1 MSRSATSAA
10 SVAANVAYAVLRLN
24 PARPMQAP
32 VKKCVSGS
40 MRSSHHSHAGP
51 RPIIQPMSSESQKHN
66 DAQHIEE
73 LRQEIRRHE
82 HLYYVMDAPEISD
95 QQFDQLMNELKRLE
109 AEHPELITP
118 DSPTQRVGGKPA
130 EGFRKVRHSRPMLS
144 LDNAYSEEELRDWD
158 RRVRGLAGNL
168 PVEFTGELKLDGL
181 SLALHYEPAEA
192 GGARLAYGLT
202 RGDGQTGE
210 DVTSNIRTIRSV
222 PLS

>member
-1 MSRSATSAA
+1 MS
-10 SVAANVAYAVLRLN
+10 
-24 PARPMQAP
+24 
-32 VKKCVSGS
+32 
-40 MRSSHHSHAGP
+40 GP
-51 RPIIQPMSSESQKHN
+51 SDFNRR
-66 DAQHIEE
+66 IEE

-109 AEHPELITP
+109 AGHPELITP

-168 PVEFTGELKLDGL
+168 PVEFTGEL
-181 SLALHYEPAEA
+181 
-192 GGARLAYGLT
+192 
-202 RGDGQTGE
+202 
-210 DVTSNIRTIRSV
+210 
-222 PLS
+222 